1 MAATSSSSR
10 TAPRPSVVDQV
21 KKLVR
26 QSLKRIGIV
35 GRPEKPLSVI
45 HFAQLKRIRDNTPG
59 RPDSAASRFL
69 NFLDRRF
76 TDSDAQLFQDIF
88 IDFVWQKTGGIFC
101 EFGATDGVSLS
112 NTHYLES
119 RLGWTG
125 LLAEPARRWHGPLK
139 ANRPNATI
147 DTRCVYSQSGE
158 YIEFLEAKSG
168 EYSTIRG
175 YGGGDSHGPKRQDGQ
190 TYDVETVSLNDLLA
204 AHDVTSLNYLSVD
217 TEGSELDIL
226 ASFDFNPVRPG
237 VVTVEHN
244 FTDARLAIH
253 RLMLANGYHR
263 VFEEFS
269 DWDDWYVTKERWND
283 VLQREGLSSD
293 RSAEQPAS

>member
-1 MAATSSSSR
+1 MAAMNSSSR

-26 QSLKRIGIV
+26 QSLKRIGIM
-35 GRPEKPLSVI
+35 GRPEKPQSVI
-45 HFAQLKRIRDNTPG
+45 HFAQLKRIRDNIPS
-59 RPDSAASRFL
+59 RPDTVANRFL
-69 NFLDRRF
+69 DFLDRRF

-88 IDFVWQKTGGIFC
+88 VDFVWQKTGGTFC

-112 NTHYLES
+112 NTRYLENH
-119 RLGWTG
+119 RDWTG
-125 LLAEPARRWHGPLK
+125 LLAEPARQWHRPLK

-147 DTRCVYSQSGE
+147 DTRCVYSNSGE
-158 YIEFLEAKSG
+158 RIEFLEARSG
-168 EYSTIRG
+168 EYSTIQG
-175 YGGGDSHGPKRQDGQ
+175 YGHDDAHGPKRKDGQ
-190 TYDVETVSLNDLLA
+190 TYEVETVSLNDLLA
-204 AHDVTSLNYLSVD
+204 AHDVTSLDYLSVD
-217 TEGSELDIL
+217 TEGSELEIL
-226 ASFDFNPVRPG
+226 SSFGFDRVRPG

-244 FTDARLAIH
+244 FTNARHAIH

-283 VLQREGLSSD
+283 VLQREGLSD
-293 RSAEQPAS
+293 WSAEHPAS

>member
-1 MAATSSSSR
+1 MAAMNSSSR
-10 TAPRPSVVDQV
+10 TAPRPSVVDRV

-26 QSLKRIGIV
+26 QSLKRIGIK
-35 GRPEKPLSVI
+35 GRPEKPQSVI
-45 HFAQLKRIRDNTPG
+45 HFAQLKRIRDNIPS
-59 RPDSAASRFL
+59 RPDTVANRFL

-88 IDFVWQKTGGIFC
+88 VDFVWQKTGGTFC
-101 EFGATDGVSLS
+101 EFGATDGLSLS
-112 NTHYLES
+112 NTRYLES
-119 RLGWTG
+119 RLSWTG

-139 ANRPNATI
+139 ANRLNATI
-147 DTRCVYSQSGE
+147 DTRCVYSRSGE
-158 YIEFLEAKSG
+158 HIEFLEAKSG

-175 YGGGDSHGPKRQDGQ
+175 YDGGDAHGPKRQDGQ
-190 TYDVETVSLNDLLA
+190 TYDVETISLNDLLA

-217 TEGSELDIL
+217 TEGSELEIL
-226 ASFDFNPVRPG
+226 ASFDFDQVRPG

-244 FTDARLAIH
+244 FTDARHAIH

-283 VLQREGLSSD
+283 VLQREGLLD
-293 RSAEQPAS
+293 WSAEQSAS